1 MPVAGSSAAMQ
12 KPPRYIDEG
21 EEQADDDDE
30 EEDDDSG
37 EEDGE
42 ETDEET
48 TQLVLEEVVEDY
60 QPTEEELLDY
70 ARTIGIDPD
79 REPQLMHLAKEGLVA
94 PLPPDWRPVQD
105 LSKSEE
111 AIYYFNF
118 VTGQSSWEHPCDEH
132 YRALVR
138 AERIRLRLGGSGG
151 PLADSVDADV
161 ADDDDDGSA
170 ADAAANQPLS
180 SRLSLMRPHEFA
192 AREYVE
198 TDESDGGGGRGVSH
212 SAAGRGDGAPS
223 GSSASSSSTDI
234 PRPKA
239 AAADEDE
246 EGSAGEDFFRV
257 DKEASARIEMYQ
269 QQHDFDSPANSL
281 RLSNNQEQRL
291 STDLDGSVSG
301 FSPRKPPFPVEPAP
315 LKTPRA
321 AAGATTPRTPLEPGL
336 VAERPEAEA
345 AAEAAAAGERR
356 LKELRNRLEAE
367 LEAAEQRHAL
377 RLECL
382 RQELEDESAK
392 RRQEAERRC
401 QAELA
406 GIEAAAKQRRA
417 AATGAADRAE
427 AAAQEAEGRKSAA
440 VAAAAEAERRQAA
453 VEAATAAAER
463 QKAAAE
469 AEAADAEKG
478 RELSLSALTEAEQRR
493 ATLEAELRALSAQR
507 SAARAELEKLTAER
521 AELLEAKSA
530 MEAELAAAKDAA
542 AASASAA
549 RRLEEEETAAAAAAA
564 AEPDES
570 DSLCRAREFLRRQT
584 APTSGGWSGGNGL
597 RRLAIQQ
604 QRSPERPVAAPHRQ
618 RRVKIRGAADGAA
631 SAGASDPLGFAT
643 PTGNGRHRGTG
654 GFMDIDW
661 QSLANKSRSLPAL
674 AVDDS
679 NDEYDEA
686 SSGAEDASLNDLSNG
701 GGFREAAFHDRQSS
715 RRRDRVPHHSHHQLA
730 ADQGNNSSS
739 GGHRQPS
746 RQRRGS
752 RSHRLNQQQQPPH
765 SPNPIDSSA
774 DILSSLN
781 RLNSDVERIMGL
793 VSMQQQPPQAPP
805 PALQQPSPLLLP
817 TSFDWRLAR
826 KPTVTTT
833 TMMDSRLL
841 LVSTPPTPA
850 SPSSLNTPRTPP
862 PPSSLASPLA
872 AFSVTPGMSTED
884 KLARHRA
891 WLNRFSRSNG
901 HPATGVRQP
910 PPPHQT

>member
-105 LSKSEE
+105 LSKSNE

-493 ATLEAELRALSAQR
+493 ATLEAELRAL
-507 SAARAELEKLTAER
+507 
-521 AELLEAKSA
+521 
-530 MEAELAAAKDAA
+530 
-542 AASASAA
+542 
-549 RRLEEEETAAAAAAA
+549 
-564 AEPDES
+564 
-570 DSLCRAREFLRRQT
+570 
-584 APTSGGWSGGNGL
+584 GGWSGGNGL

-752 RSHRLNQQQQPPH
+752 RSHRLNHQQQPPPQ
-765 SPNPIDSSA
+765 SPNPIHSSA

>member
-493 ATLEAELRALSAQR
+493 ATLEAELRAL
-507 SAARAELEKLTAER
+507 
-521 AELLEAKSA
+521 
-530 MEAELAAAKDAA
+530 
-542 AASASAA
+542 
-549 RRLEEEETAAAAAAA
+549 
-564 AEPDES
+564 
-570 DSLCRAREFLRRQT
+570 
-584 APTSGGWSGGNGL
+584 GGWSGGNGL

-901 HPATGVRQP
+901 HPATGYL
-910 PPPHQT
+910 TIDCSEYLTMDCSEYLTMDCSEDCSEYLTMDCSEYLTMDCSEYLTIDCSEYLTIDCSEYLTIDCSEYLTIDCS